1 MEKVCRKDNV
11 VTEGVWWKK
20 EEAMIPQIS
29 LEEDAAKRLGA
40 KIGSQLTMD
49 IQGIKITAP
58 VTSIRKVNWRNMRTN
73 FYMIFSSGALEGA
86 PITYVATVNVPIH
99 QELELQHAV
108 VNALPNV
115 TALSTRDI
123 VDTIEG
129 IVNKL
134 KTLVDFMSAFT
145 IMAGLIILSGSV
157 ASTKYRRLKES
168 AVLKILGA
176 KQNKIAGI
184 LGVEYA
190 TVGVLASIIGVGMA
204 SGLSWGIMK
213 YLVKAPWH
221 LRLDIMLWT
230 LGLSIALTTLTGI
243 ISSIDVLKNK
253 PLKTLRQIGG

>member
-1 MEKVCRKDNV
+1 MQK
-11 VTEGVWWKK
+11 
-20 EEAMIPQIS
+20 
-29 LEEDAAKRLGA
+29 
-40 KIGSQLTMD
+40 
-49 IQGIKITAP
+49 
-58 VTSIRKVNWRNMRTN
+58 
-73 FYMIFSSGALEGA
+73 
-86 PITYVATVNVPIH
+86 
-99 QELELQHAV
+99 ELELQHAI

-123 VDTIEG
+123 VSTIEG
-129 IVNKL
+129 VVNKL

-176 KQNKIAGI
+176 KQKIIAGI

-221 LRLDIMLWT
+221 LRLDVMLWT
-230 LGLSIALTTLTGI
+230 LGLSIILTTFTGI